1 MKKRFVRS
9 LQLSIEEGDFNLTT
23 VSDIWIHAKPTYS
36 LHTYIHR
43 CTVSMYLSRHLDHY
57 HVFTTLHDHMYV
69 CTCTDRTTGR
79 QDVLT
84 DGKKDAAMT
93 IHVTDIFTQ

>member
-43 CTVSMYLSRHLDHY
+43 CTVSMYLCIYLDIS
-57 HVFTTLHDHMYV
+57 TTIMCLQPFMIICTYV
-69 CTCTDRTTGR
+69 RARTGR
-79 QDVLT
+79 QDDRT
-84 DGKKDAAMT
+84 Y
-93 IHVTDIFTQ
+93 

>member
-1 MKKRFVRS
+1 
-9 LQLSIEEGDFNLTT
+9 
-23 VSDIWIHAKPTYS
+23 
-36 LHTYIHR
+36 
-43 CTVSMYLSRHLDHY
+43 MYLSRHLDHY